1 MADYPRLAGVELG
14 GTKAVA
20 VLGHGTEIVDQV
32 RIAVSDAAET
42 LGAIASQLQ
51 RWQAERAIEALGI
64 ASFGPVRIDPAS
76 IDYGYMLSTPKP
88 AWQGAD
94 VLGELQRALGCPA
107 AIHTDVTAAAFAE
120 GRFGAARGCTDHVYM
135 TIGTG
140 IGIGVIAGGRPIIG
154 QLHPEGGHVSV
165 RRMPGDAFPGICRF
179 HGDCFEGL
187 VSGPAI
193 AARAGRPGND
203 LADDDPAWPPIV
215 DAIAEACANLLL
227 NLASQRIV
235 IGGGVINERPWII
248 DAVSVAA
255 AKKLGGYVPFVGDRA
270 PVVAAEL
277 SADAGPRGAL
287 LLAKQALDRSA
298 NETS

>member
-1 MADYPRLAGVELG
+1 MVDNPRLAGIELG
-14 GTKAVA
+14 GTKAIA
-20 VLGHGTEIVDQV
+20 VLGRGAEIVDQA
-32 RIAVSDAAET
+32 RIAVTDAAET
-42 LGAIASQLQ
+42 LTAVAAQLQ
-51 RWQAERAIEALGI
+51 RWRADAPIEALGI
-64 ASFGPVRIDPAS
+64 ASFGPVRIDPTS
-76 IDYGYMLSTPKP
+76 LDYGHMLSTPKP
-88 AWQGAD
+88 GWQGAD

-140 IGIGVIAGGRPIIG
+140 IGIGIIAGGQPIIG

-187 VSGPAI
+187 ASGPAI
-193 AARAGRPGND
+193 AARAGKAGGE
-203 LADDDPAWPPIV
+203 LADDDPAWPPVI
-215 DAIAEACANLLL
+215 DAIAEACANLFL

-235 IGGGVINERPWII
+235 IGGGVINQRPWII

-270 PVVAAEL
+270 PIAAAEL
-277 SADAGPRGAL
+277 GADAGPRGAL
-287 LLAKQALDRSA
+287 LLAEQALDRSA
-298 NETS
+298 NETN